1 MLAHNVMNLLDLD
14 LAVVL
19 TRELLHHHVVDFLLD
34 GDRALPHVVDQFRHR
49 LHGLIP
55 RRVHVFVGVRDR
67 PQHLVGALDRGR
79 LHELVVAV
87 ERRLRRA
94 DVRLHEDALPHGHAR
109 GRGEDGS
116 LGLVLEALLVGGV
129 LLGTTLAQLDTNW
142 RTVVQCLATWQNK
155 NLAHFAHVDTLMH
168 CCTQL

>member
-116 LGLVLEALLVGGV
+116 LGLVLEVVLVGGV
-129 LLGTTLAQLDTNW
+129 RLGATLAQLGTTW
-142 RTVVQCLATWQNK
+142 RTVVQCLATWQN
-155 NLAHFAHVDTLMH
+155 LAQFVHIEHH
-168 CCTQL
+168 RKS